1 MENERMKLLRWWASI
16 RWFMVVVLFS
26 IGVLR
31 MSFADK
37 MVESV
42 VFLGAFLGIVAL
54 NLLFQLQV
62 KFRKDWVVVFQIVL
76 DLIFATMVVHL
87 TGGLSS
93 YFVWVYLIG
102 VITASLTI
110 PRTGG
115 IITGLVGSLS
125 LLALIIL
132 YRSKLISPTDLVPW
146 DVTGATVY
154 LLSYTGLFCGVAFIA
169 SYLSDQLTQFKN
181 CRLDLSRSLE
191 EIQELEAKLEEA
203 GQFKHDVMDLMPVLQ
218 DVAHM
223 DHDINTPLCV
233 ISLSLSRVKKLGMEL
248 ENEGLNKTSNEIT
261 EAVNKISKILTRLE
275 KLKSNPLLD
284 YKRGV

>member
-16 RWFMVVVLFS
+16 RWFMVVVLFT

-31 MSFADK
+31 MSFSDK
-37 MVESV
+37 MAESV
-42 VFLGAFLGIVAL
+42 VFLGVFLGIVAL

-62 KFRKDWVVVFQIVL
+62 NFRKHWVVLFQIAL

-110 PRTGG
+110 PRSGG

-132 YRSKLISPTDLVPW
+132 YRSHLISPTELVPW

-154 LLSYTGLFCGVAFIA
+154 ILSYTGLFCGVAFIA

-181 CRLDLSRSLE
+181 CRAELAGSLE
-191 EIQELEAKLEEA
+191 ELEALRKKLEEA
-203 GQFKHDVMDLMPVLQ
+203 GGFKREVEDLVPVLQ
-218 DVAHM
+218 EVAHL

-233 ISLSLSRVKKLGMEL
+233 ISLSLSRVTKLGMEM
-248 ENEGLNKTSNEIT
+248 EHEGLNKTSNEIT
-261 EAVNKISKILTRLE
+261 EAVNKISKLLTRLE
-275 KLKSNPLLD
+275 KLKRNPLLD